1 MEEIG
6 SAVVDA
12 NRNSMSRFFRHHV
25 DAFYRQGRTMNEGK
39 KEKHV
44 LSLLVENQPGVLSR
58 IAGLFSGRGFN
69 IESLC
74 VAETVDPDVSRIT
87 LVTVG
92 DMLITE
98 QIKKQLNKLINVIK
112 VYDFTDM
119 DFVQREMALIKVSA
133 KPEHRAEILRMV
145 DIFRS
150 RVVDVG
156 VDYYTVEMTGDE
168 SKITAF
174 VNLLRPMGIK
184 EIARTGAIALAREKN
199 KGGTNGKN

>member
-1 MEEIG
+1 
-6 SAVVDA
+6 
-12 NRNSMSRFFRHHV
+12 
-25 DAFYRQGRTMNEGK
+25 MNEK
-39 KEKHV
+39 KEENHI

-74 VAETVDPDVSRIT
+74 VAETIDPDVSRLT

-92 DMLITE
+92 DMAITE

-112 VYDFTDM
+112 VYDFTDTA
-119 DFVQREMALIKVSA
+119 FVQREMALIKVSA

-156 VDYYTVEMTGDE
+156 ADYYTVEMTGDE
-168 SKITAF
+168 DKITAF
-174 VNLLRPMGIK
+174 LNLLKPMGIK

-199 KGGTNGKN
+199 KGGTNGKD

>member
-1 MEEIG
+1 
-6 SAVVDA
+6 
-12 NRNSMSRFFRHHV
+12 
-25 DAFYRQGRTMNEGK
+25 MNNDK
-39 KEKHV
+39 KEKHL

-74 VAETVDPDVSRIT
+74 VAETTDPDVSRVT

-92 DMLITE
+92 DMAITE

-112 VYDFTDM
+112 VSDFTDNA
-119 DFVQREMALIKVSA
+119 FVQREMALIKVSA
-133 KPEHRAEILRMV
+133 KPEHRAEILRTV

-156 VDYYTVEMTGDE
+156 SDYYTVEMTGDE
-168 SKITAF
+168 EKITAF
-174 VNLLRPMGIK
+174 LNLLKPMGIK
-184 EIARTGAIALAREKN
+184 EIARTGAIALAREKQ
-199 KGGTNGKN
+199 